1 MFQRLLSFFSAPPG
15 LRVIFSALLLAV
27 IHGNAFSADPPTLT
41 LPSRP
46 ADAISGSQFAR
57 QIESL
62 SPTDREAAILEQI
75 SRGNIPNFLRAL
87 KAIDVE
93 AADPQG
99 TKHIATYFV
108 MLDYL
113 AIGTD
118 DDFFR
123 MPMRPQ
129 TAQTIATAASASLIT
144 TKISD
149 DIFARADLKL
159 DPKPL
164 TKDRDAAATFY
175 QHHQI
180 IEEQRARKPLDLLVA
195 GIKKDVVLTN
205 RLNEKPHRVAIYGW
219 HYPSGKPIQPLY
231 VGHTD
236 SHVDYSHGIRLMS
249 QQMEVDGR
257 PMNVRDVL
265 KDKNLCRL
273 LSTEGPID
281 AGYE

>member
-1 MFQRLLSFFSAPPG
+1 MNHLH
-15 LRVIFSALLLAV
+15 SALLRLCVRLLFLLLIGIPSA
-27 IHGNAFSADPPTLT
+27 AFATDPPKLT
-41 LPSRP
+41 LPPRP
-46 ADAISGSQFAR
+46 AEAITGSQFAR

-62 SPTDREAAILEQI
+62 SATDRETAILGEI
-75 SRGNIPNFLRAL
+75 IRGNIPEFLRTL
-87 KAIDVE
+87 KPIDTK
-93 AADPQG
+93 AGHSHG
-99 TKHIATYFV
+99 TIYKATYFV
-108 MLDYL
+108 TLDYL
-113 AIGTD
+113 AVGND

-123 MPMRPQ
+123 VPMRPQ
-129 TAQTIATAASASLIT
+129 TAQKIAIAANASLIT

-149 DIFARADLKL
+149 EIFRHAELKL
-159 DPKPL
+159 EPKPL
-164 TKDRDAAATFY
+164 TKDRETAATFY

-180 IEEQRARKPLDLLVA
+180 IEEQRARRPLDLLIA

-205 RLNEKPHRVAIYGW
+205 RLSEKPRRVAIYGW

-236 SHVDYSHGIRLMS
+236 AHVDYSHGIRLLS

-265 KDKNLCRL
+265 RDENLCRL
-273 LSTEGPID
+273 LSNEGPIT